1 MSKGLTTEKENNEI
15 INSFDKKNG
24 GDVYSEKNIPTT
36 FGQKTHIIN
45 IENKKLKDFYNGIL
59 LECLDFEK
67 DNNDSSYNE
76 FRDKEYKQLKNEINN
91 MREEFENYIVKM
103 VNDKKIND
111 IRDDE
116 IKIIM

>member
-1 MSKGLTTEKENNEI
+1 MGVCFVICNERKKIKEKDKNDSISISSKISKWLTTEKENNEI
-15 INSFDKKNG
+15 INSFDQKDG

-91 MREEFENYIVKM
+91 MR
-103 VNDKKIND
+103 
-111 IRDDE
+111 
-116 IKIIM
+116 